1 MAPLP
6 CTSLPGHPLDGSRAG
21 ASRFPEPGS
30 TLSAGP
36 SQTHKCPQG
45 SASCPGT
52 ILPGGRVLYE
62 PPSFLLTFS
71 KNHSSPLGSANP
83 AQSHSPRGPQP
94 KDSSSSP
101 QVPLPSQPRP
111 CPEPKGTD
119 PEATRET
126 ETALWT
132 CPCLAQPSE
141 DTGHGW
147 PHEAPESR
155 CVVCSPSKHPRT
167 TKAGRAIWS
176 SQRGLDVR
184 LGVSRLQPQLGQ
196 GRVPSFLAESSDT
209 VTRQCVHVS
218 ARPGSG
224 ARESALILSR
234 VTQTQ

>member
-6 CTSLPGHPLDGSRAG
+6 CTSLPGRPLDGSRAG

-30 TLSAGP
+30 TLSAGH
-36 SQTHKCPQG
+36 SRAHKCPQG

-94 KDSSSSP
+94 EGGSSSP

-141 DTGHGW
+141 DACHGW

-167 TKAGRAIWS
+167 TKAGGAIWS
-176 SQRGLDVR
+176 GQRGLDVR
-184 LGVSRLQPQLGQ
+184 LGVSRLQPRLGQ
-196 GRVPSFLAESSDT
+196 
-209 VTRQCVHVS
+209 
-218 ARPGSG
+218 
-224 ARESALILSR
+224 RESPFVLSR
-234 VTQTQ
+234 VIRHGDTTVCPCVSAAGEWSQGECPHS